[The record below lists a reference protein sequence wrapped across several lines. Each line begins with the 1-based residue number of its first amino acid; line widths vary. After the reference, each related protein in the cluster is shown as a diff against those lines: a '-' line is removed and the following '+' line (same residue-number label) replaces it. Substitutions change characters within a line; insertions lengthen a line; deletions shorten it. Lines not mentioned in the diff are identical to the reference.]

1 MLVHLIAD
9 FGRGDLAFAEVAQR
23 IKFHM
28 PRAEIIPTA
37 VPAFST
43 LAAGFCVAQLG
54 LGDAPEDTLVFHNV
68 APRKDDSAKRR
79 DNDGE
84 RLAYLQLPTGVKVVG
99 VNAGYAFSFV
109 RDLAE
114 LRYVNVPS
122 HGSQF
127 RSRDLF
133 PQAFAAA
140 VNGAESALAEKVA
153 PEHVPE
159 VPDNRIMYIDGFGNL
174 KTTLQFQG
182 QPQSWTPGTRLRI
195 TVGEISREATVTDG
209 SFGVPQG
216 ELAFSAGSSGW
227 VGKNDERVRWVELFL
242 RGGSAWAAFGRP
254 AVGARVTLEAT
265 PDEG

>member
-23 IKFHM
+23 IKLYL
-28 PRAEIIPTA
+28 PQAEIIPTA

-54 LGDAPEDTLVFHNV
+54 LGDAPKGTLVFHNV
-68 APRKDDSAKRR
+68 APRKDDDTKRR

-84 RLAYLQLPTGVKVVG
+84 RLAYAHLPTGVKVVG

-114 LRYVNVPS
+114 LHYVNVSS

-133 PQAFAAA
+133 PRAFAAV
-140 VNGAESALAEKVA
+140 VNGSEGALAEEVP
-153 PEHVPE
+153 PEHVPD
-159 VPDNRIMYIDGFGNL
+159 VPENKIMYVDGFGNL
-174 KTTLQFQG
+174 KTTLRFQN
-182 QPQSWTPGTRLRI
+182 WTPGTRLRV
-195 TVGEISREATVTDG
+195 TVGEVCLEATVTDG

-216 ELAFSAGSSGW
+216 ELAFSPGSSGW
-227 VGKNDERVRWVELFL
+227 KDENSERVRWVELFL
-242 RGGSAWAAFGRP
+242 RGGSAWEAFGRP
-254 AVGARVTLEAT
+254 AVGERVKL
-265 PDEG
+265 

>member
-23 IKFHM
+23 IKFYL
-28 PRAEIIPTA
+28 PQAEIIPTV

-54 LGDAPEDTLVFHNV
+54 LGDAPEGTLVFHNV
-68 APRKDDSAKRR
+68 APRKDDGGERR

-84 RLAYLQLPTGVKVVG
+84 RLAYIQLPTGVQVVG
-99 VNAGYAFSFV
+99 VNAGHAFSFV

-133 PQAFAAA
+133 PRAFAAV
-140 VNGAESALAEKVA
+140 VNGAEDALAEKVA
-153 PEHVPE
+153 SEHIPDVPE
-159 VPDNRIMYIDGFGNL
+159 SVIMYVDGFGNL
-174 KTTLQFQG
+174 KTTLQFQD
-182 QPQSWTPGTRLRI
+182 WTPGTRLQV
-195 TVGEISREATVTDG
+195 TVGEVCYEATVTDG
-209 SFGVPQG
+209 SFGVAQG
-216 ELAFSAGSSGW
+216 ELAFSPGSSGW
-227 VGKNDERVRWVELFL
+227 VDSEGKRLRWVELFL
-242 RGGSAWAAFGRP
+242 RGGSAWQAFGRP
-254 AVGARVTLEAT
+254 AVGARVGLEKLSNQ
-265 PDEG
+265 